1 MAKKKSKLEQL
12 VERYGKRANL
22 ERRIRN
28 LDARTNKTISDRKYI
43 EKLRADLGYWQ
54 AQETTDKQ
62 EERPKRDIKL
72 FKNSLYYDEEL
83 NPAGITP
90 PGGREQKGECKV
102 PGNVQLKY
110 PLPQQERPRFW
121 HIHQVGAYEAGEK
134 RTQLV
139 PTVLRR

>member
-1 MAKKKSKLEQL
+1 MAKKLSKLEQL

-43 EKLRADLGYWQ
+43 EKLRADLSYWQ
-54 AQETTDKQ
+54 AQETKDEP

-90 PGGREQKGECKV
+90 PGGLEQKGESKV

-110 PLPQQERPRFW
+110 PLPQEERPRFW